1 MMVAVSIFA
10 IVMMIGVGALLSLIE
25 TNKRAQAIN
34 SVMNNV
40 NAAVENMTRSIRVGF
55 TYHCEI
61 SPSPQSPAILATPQ
75 DCASGGGKLLA
86 FESSDGDVTDE
97 GDQVVYRL
105 NGTYI
110 ERNLRSGANGYW
122 VAITAPEV
130 TITDFQFYVT
140 GSSPLT
146 GVPSDYI
153 QPRVL
158 MILRGVATLPKGNT
172 EFTVQSTVTQR
183 LLDI

>member
-55 TYHCEI
+55 TYHCEV
-61 SPSPQSPAILATPQ
+61 SSSPQSPATLATPQ
-75 DCASGGGKLLA
+75 DCASGGGKLFA
-86 FESSDGDVTDE
+86 FESSDGDVTNPN
-97 GDQVVYRL
+97 DQVVYRL
-105 NGTYI
+105 NGSQI
-110 ERNLRSGANGYW
+110 ERSLAAGANGTW
-122 VAITAPEV
+122 IAITAPEV

-146 GVPSDYI
+146 GVPADYT

-158 MILRGVATLPKGNT
+158 MILRGVATVPKGQT
-172 EFTVQSTVTQR
+172 DFTVQSTVTQR

>member
-105 NGTYI
+105 NGNYI